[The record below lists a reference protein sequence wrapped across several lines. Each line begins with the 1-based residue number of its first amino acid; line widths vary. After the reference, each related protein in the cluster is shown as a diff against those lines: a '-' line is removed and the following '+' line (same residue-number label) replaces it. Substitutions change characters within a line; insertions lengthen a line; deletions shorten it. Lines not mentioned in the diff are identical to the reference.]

1 MGSQIISEIIWDQPH
16 IYLSDHNLI
25 NYQIIREVAQTCM
38 HMTRMDRVCHSDHFG
53 TLFIIFGAPMN
64 KSELN

>member
-25 NYQIIREVAQTCM
+25 NYQIIRGVAQICM
-38 HMTRMDRVCHSDHFG
+38 NMT
-53 TLFIIFGAPMN
+53 
-64 KSELN
+64 